1 MNLEH
6 ISLRL
11 IEVWREKE
19 KLNADLEAEEGRLL
33 ESNFYWFINYKI
45 FINYIM
51 SGGVPKRIL
60 ISKTQANTPSK
71 AGRWGKPGII
81 LCGGARSRRAMC
93 NSIQTR
99 AKYCAQCPKSSTQYI
114 DLLLINTIQNWQ
126 LLPDESYPDTVI
138 FGYKSPS
145 APPIIS
151 DDVIQSTPPKHDTPS
166 VNKPQ
171 NFLFYDRQLYPC
183 NDAHSSVPCP
193 PGPEANK
200 YSSSLDIDLSTMN
213 GGDTYRFIIMKY
225 TTEIEKAPPYNIV
238 SHKLGDDSNPITNLR
253 INFGVAK
260 NPAGNVLK
268 VDPLTLQQHIGMQF
282 PDQWDYTY
290 LVIDLTLSADKKT
303 VTHNIVT

>member
-1 MNLEH
+1 
-6 ISLRL
+6 
-11 IEVWREKE
+11 
-19 KLNADLEAEEGRLL
+19 
-33 ESNFYWFINYKI
+33 
-45 FINYIM
+45 M

-114 DLLLINTIQNWQ
+114 DLLLINTIQNWDR
-126 LLPDESYPDTVI
+126 LSEGEDYPDTVI